1 MATSTPDDRRRVKLP
16 RSLPDRSRPQPYS
29 RADAPYFRS
38 PGFFVRVGGLAVL
51 VGVVIGVL
59 VLRAW
64 SIQILHGPQY
74 TSIANSQSFRVVDL
88 TAPRGA
94 IVDSHGRPLAGN
106 DGSRRSST
114 PTRARWARPDAHGRW
129 SPTAAGTRQLRQ
141 LARLAR
147 SRAADARRADPPLG
161 AALAVRAGRRHLAP
175 DERPRR
181 LPRRARV
188 ELSRLQGDVGAVA
201 HVSAGRARR
210 GVPRPARRGQPERAR
225 NEALR
230 RRAAGA
236 DRRAV
241 RRRGDVRLDPQPR
254 LPPRAPARRL
264 ARDGSSARS
273 STRTGRRRRR

>member
-38 PGFFVRVGGLAVL
+38 PGFFVRIGGLAVL

-94 IVDSHGRPLAGN
+94 IVDSHGRPLAGTT
-106 DGSRRSST
+106 GHASST
-114 PTRARWARPDAHGRW
+114 PTRARSARSDAHGRW
-129 SPTAAGTRQLRQ
+129 SPTDAGTRQLRV
-141 LARLAR
+141 LSRLAGVGLPTLVAQIRR
-147 SRAADARRADPPLG
+147 SVLRSPFAP
-161 AALAVRAGRRHLAP
+161 AVVVSRP
-175 DERPRR
+175 NERPRR
-181 LPRRARV
+181 LPRGARV

-225 NEALR
+225 DDALR
-230 RRAAGA
+230 AARSR
-236 DRRAV
+236 DRSSGSPESR
-241 RRRGDVRLDPQPR
+241 PR
-254 LPPRAPARRL
+254 TTRSSAPASSTRTCASTRSG
-264 ARDGSSARS
+264 GSSARW
-273 STRTGRRRRR
+273 STRTARRRRR